1 MRDSLFVIG
10 SLFIIM
16 GWMIQLY
23 YSLRKKIFALSLK
36 FVALY
41 VIGVI
46 VLIIDALEA
55 GEIVQLI
62 LNLIIGLI
70 AILAGFFAKKARP

>member
-1 MRDSLFVIG
+1 
-10 SLFIIM
+10 
-16 GWMIQLY
+16 MIQLY